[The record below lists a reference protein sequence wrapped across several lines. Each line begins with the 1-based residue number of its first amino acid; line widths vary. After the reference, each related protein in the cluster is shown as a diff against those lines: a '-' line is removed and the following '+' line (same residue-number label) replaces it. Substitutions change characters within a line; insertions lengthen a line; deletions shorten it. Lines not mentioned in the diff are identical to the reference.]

1 MKPVILYPVGGGGM
15 WLANLIHS
23 LHSHEFNII
32 PSSLNFHDGVWT
44 KTSLI
49 NFWHFPNNNAG
60 PTIEPHN
67 HNSFCSLKSQFVSFI
82 NSYVKRWPYCDP
94 FKNLTA
100 IDQFFYLTND
110 ARWRMG
116 KDPMFNN
123 LYLNCISLD
132 TDNLFLNPVEFAC
145 QLFNSLDQ
153 FEIACANNTDFVL
166 QSVDNFKATCKP
178 DDHFG
183 NVQSPAWQA
192 WCHALT
198 LEHNIP
204 VDVNIRN
211 NFNGFVEFVNHNNEQ
226 FKNITQAQ
234 FLIQV

>member
-23 LHSHEFNII
+23 LHSKEFDII
-32 PSSLNFHDGVWT
+32 PSSLNFHDGSWK
-44 KTSLI
+44 KTNLVSVQ
-49 NFWHFPNNNAG
+49 HFANDIA
-60 PTIEPHN
+60 PTVEPHN

-82 NSYVKRWPYCDP
+82 NGYIKRWPYYDP
-94 FKNLTA
+94 FTNLTT

-116 KDPMFNN
+116 KDPAFNN
-123 LYLNCISLD
+123 LYLNRIALD
-132 TDNLFLNPVEFAC
+132 ADHLFLNPVEFSQ
-145 QLFNSLDQ
+145 QLFNLLDQ
-153 FEIACANNTDFVL
+153 FEIDYASDTDFVL

-178 DDHFG
+178 LEHYG
-183 NVQSPAWQA
+183 NVHSTGWQA

-198 LEHNIP
+198 LEHNIA
-204 VDVNIRN
+204 VDVNIQN
-211 NFNGFVEFVNHNNEQ
+211 NFNGFVEFVDRNNEQ
-226 FKNITQAQ
+226 FKDITREH